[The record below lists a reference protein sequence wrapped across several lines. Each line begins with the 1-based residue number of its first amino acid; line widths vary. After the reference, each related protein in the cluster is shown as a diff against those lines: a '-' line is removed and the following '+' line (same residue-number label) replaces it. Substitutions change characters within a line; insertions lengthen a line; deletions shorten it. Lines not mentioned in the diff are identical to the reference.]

1 MYVGNRF
8 SVRTVWFWAWRNLL
22 QATAVSAAVYAGY
35 EWLGWKF
42 LSIPFLPVAT
52 IGTAVAFYVGFKNN
66 NSYDRLWEG
75 RRIWGSILNVSRAW
89 AALVLGVVGRPL
101 GERDPETVRAE
112 VRRLI
117 YRQIAWVNA
126 LRIQLRQRP
135 APHRRDPLDLLHI
148 SWVRHQGVED
158 GLPQDIAPMVHK
170 FAPADESG
178 VLTHSNVAAHL
189 LREQADEIARLK
201 REGWID
207 DFEHSDL
214 MRHVTEC
221 YNQQGAAERIKS
233 FPFPRQYAI
242 FSGAFVKLFIFL
254 IPFGLIREMAQLG
267 RGASWLVIPFSVLIA
282 WVFYTMEQV
291 GDSSED
297 PFEGGGNDVPL
308 SAICRNIEVDLREM
322 LGETELPPRLQP
334 VENVLL

>member
-1 MYVGNRF
+1 
-8 SVRTVWFWAWRNLL
+8 
-22 QATAVSAAVYAGY
+22 
-35 EWLGWKF
+35 
-42 LSIPFLPVAT
+42 
-52 IGTAVAFYVGFKNN
+52 
-66 NSYDRLWEG
+66 
-75 RRIWGSILNVSRAW
+75 
-89 AALVLGVVGRPL
+89 
-101 GERDPETVRAE
+101 
-112 VRRLI
+112 
-117 YRQIAWVNA
+117 
-126 LRIQLRQRP
+126 
-135 APHRRDPLDLLHI
+135 
-148 SWVRHQGVED
+148 
-158 GLPQDIAPMVHK
+158 
-170 FAPADESG
+170 
-178 VLTHSNVAAHL
+178 
-189 LREQADEIARLK
+189 
-201 REGWID
+201 
-207 DFEHSDL
+207 